1 MVINIGDLIV
11 FKVEDKDF
19 LGQYN
24 EYEGLVVRIFKDI
37 NSEEDDFLFEV
48 KNPYFEYIVE
58 NMYVK
63 QTDVLG
69 KKRIIV
75 QNKDF
80 VCFKN
85 KDGLI
90 LEGKIVNTIKSY
102 DNNDNIVEFK
112 CNILDENNNSYIIDE
127 SDIIREDIESLEII

>member
-1 MVINIGDLIV
+1 MVINIGDIIV

-63 QTDVLG
+63 QADIIG
-69 KKRIIV
+69 KKRVIV
-75 QNKDF
+75 QNKDL
-80 VCFKN
+80 VSFKN

-90 LEGKIVNTIKSY
+90 LKGIIVNTIKSY
-102 DNNDNIVEFK
+102 DDNNEVVEFK
-112 CNILDENNNSYIIDE
+112 CNMLDENNNLYIIDE
-127 SDIIREDIESLEII
+127 SDIIRTDFESLEII